1 MTDVLR
7 IEADGPV
14 RRVTL
19 NRPLVGNAMDAAL
32 HRAIVEIWDELDADE
47 TVRCVVLTG
56 AGNAFCAGGDLTWI
70 SSFEHDH
77 VARDG
82 SLVDGQRLVE
92 ALLGFSKPVIA
103 AVNGPA
109 VGLGCSIALLCDIV
123 LVADTASFA
132 DPHVAIGLVAGD
144 GGAAFWPLLTPLQRS
159 REYLFTGDPIEASLA
174 VELGLATRVVPAAL
188 LLDEAD
194 SLAHRLARRPAEA
207 LSGTKAILNRHLRR
221 AVEDGTLAAGFAAE
235 RASMESADH
244 LAKVAA
250 MRRQG
255 TQD

>member
-1 MTDVLR
+1 
-7 IEADGPV
+7 
-14 RRVTL
+14 L
-19 NRPLVGNAMDAAL
+19 N
-32 HRAIVEIWDELDADE
+32 
-47 TVRCVVLTG
+47 
-56 AGNAFCAGGDLTWI
+56 WI

-77 VARDG
+77 VARDE
-82 SLVDGQRLVE
+82 SLVDGRRLVE

-123 LVADTASFA
+123 LVADDATFA

-144 GGAAFWPLLTPLQRS
+144 GGAAFWPLLTSLQRS
-159 REYLFTGDPIEASLA
+159 REYLFTGDPIEAALA
-174 VELGLATRVVPAAL
+174 VELGLATRVVPSGNL
-188 LLDEAD
+188 QDEANA
-194 SLAHRLARRPAEA
+194 LAQRLARRPATA

-235 RASMESADH
+235 RASMESPEH

-250 MRRQG
+250 MRARR